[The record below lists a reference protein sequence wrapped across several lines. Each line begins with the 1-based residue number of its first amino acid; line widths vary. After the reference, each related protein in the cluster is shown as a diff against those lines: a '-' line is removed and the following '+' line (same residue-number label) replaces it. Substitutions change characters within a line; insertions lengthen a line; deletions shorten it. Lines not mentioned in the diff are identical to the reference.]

1 MKKTIK
7 NICYTILI
15 VFGGFLILG
24 VSVSFLFSEK
34 IEDAVIKNLTNQAE
48 NKINVQNVE
57 FKIFE
62 NFPYSSVSISN
73 LYIKESEKFVGDTL
87 LYAKKADI
95 RFSIV
100 TVSYTHLTLPTKRIV

>member
-7 NICYTILI
+7 NICYAILI

-34 IEDAVIKNLTNQAE
+34 IEDAVIQNLTNQAE
-48 NKINVQNVE
+48 NKIEVQKVE

-73 LYIKESEKFVGDTL
+73 LYIKESEKFEGDTL
-87 LYAKKADI
+87 LYAKKQM
-95 RFSIV
+95 
-100 TVSYTHLTLPTKRIV
+100 